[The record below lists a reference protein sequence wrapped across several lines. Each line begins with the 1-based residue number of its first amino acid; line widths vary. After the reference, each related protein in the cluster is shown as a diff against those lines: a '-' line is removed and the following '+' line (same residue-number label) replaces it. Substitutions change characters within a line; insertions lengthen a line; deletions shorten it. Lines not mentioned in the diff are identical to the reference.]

1 MFSRRLANLANKLG
15 GGPSNAQFGVQI
27 ETTSGGIKFPDGS
40 VQLTAGGGG
49 GGGGSGDAAQVTYLP
64 AGTGAVTRSVQAKL
78 REQVSVKDFGAVG
91 DGVADDT
98 AAIQAALNSSA
109 SAIYVPQGTYRV
121 TSNLTRSGNTLLY
134 GDGQNAS
141 VLVMEGSASFVYTGG
156 DASSRWD
163 TKQIYLEKLSF
174 LVQGSSTKN
183 VVDIS
188 YTGGAGNT
196 EKTAVIRDVRIQGT
210 GPSAAFGRAIRLKN
224 ATNAVIDSVTIC
236 GDADAA
242 PIISGMGISM
252 EGDAV
257 SVGGNVVGGAPVDI
271 TVVSTSIY
279 FVQEAIHLEGWVE
292 GVHIN
297 KCSLVAVR
305 GGVYADSYGHRPYIS
320 VMDSHISSSR
330 YGVFTSDFVQCDFSH
345 NLIYGHPTDGVDVN
359 YAGIQCEMPTP
370 GAQLN
375 LRVADNTFFGMVTTP
390 KNAIV
395 IAGPA
400 DSFGQISGNLINAF
414 DTGIWL
420 QSGTSNM
427 LVDDD
432 NRFTNV
438 AVNNVL
444 DHGTGNIV
452 RTGGGS
458 GGGAGAFG
466 SAVQPYDGGESTPG
480 ANSIGRGNPLRSTS
494 ASSLVKIGHGTPA
507 SPVSANSP
515 ALWHESWVTTD
526 YTALGDG
533 GQFAQG
539 VAGALFQTFKT
550 GGTGGVNG
558 VISYA
563 RGNSNTLGDI
573 IGLRGIA
580 DGKDRSTGGP
590 TTFCGIWA
598 EVESPSTN
606 YGFGCYG
613 LEINA
618 FTNYSGASLAQDPF
632 TSGGGKVTGLLI
644 NNFQK
649 AGTPGN
655 FKNHFG
661 VAITS
666 ITGATRALGYHTGL
680 YVSDCETHSIRLFGG
695 ARLDNS
701 VSGTVGN
708 SYTQIGIE
716 FQGRHQIGINFAD
729 ACLVPGGARGH
740 AIRLSDNRI
749 NLGNYTGG
757 DFANGDLWTNDGTGQ
772 HLLFFRRGGINT
784 EVMCSQGVGTSASY
798 AGDRKI
804 AVNIGGT
811 IYYLIASTTQ

>member
-15 GGPSNAQFGVQI
+15 SGSSNAQFGVQI

-40 VQLTAGGGG
+40 VQLAAGGGG
-49 GGGGSGDAAQVTYLP
+49 
-64 AGTGAVTRSVQAKL
+64 
-78 REQVSVKDFGAVG
+78 SVKDFGAVG

-109 SAIYVPQGTYRV
+109 SAIYVPQGIYRV
-121 TSNLTRSGNTLLY
+121 TANLTRSGNTLLY

-141 VLVMEGSASFVYTGG
+141 VLVMEGLASFVYAGG
-156 DASSRWD
+156 DASNRWD

-188 YTGGAGNT
+188 YTGGVGNT

-210 GPSAAFGRAIRLKN
+210 GPSAAFGCAIRLKN

-242 PIISGMGISM
+242 PITSVMGISM

-297 KCSLVAVR
+297 KCTLVAVR

-345 NLIYGHPTDGVDVN
+345 NLIYAHPTDGVDVN

-390 KNAIV
+390 KNAVV

-400 DSFGQISGNLINAF
+400 DSFGLISGNLINAF

-438 AVNNVL
+438 TVHNVL

-452 RTGGGS
+452 RTG
-458 GGGAGAFG
+458 
-466 SAVQPYDGGESTPG
+466 
-480 ANSIGRGNPLRSTS
+480 
-494 ASSLVKIGHGTPA
+494 
-507 SPVSANSP
+507 
-515 ALWHESWVTTD
+515 
-526 YTALGDG
+526 
-533 GQFAQG
+533 
-539 VAGALFQTFKT
+539 
-550 GGTGGVNG
+550 
-558 VISYA
+558 
-563 RGNSNTLGDI
+563 
-573 IGLRGIA
+573 
-580 DGKDRSTGGP
+580 
-590 TTFCGIWA
+590 
-598 EVESPSTN
+598 
-606 YGFGCYG
+606 
-613 LEINA
+613 
-618 FTNYSGASLAQDPF
+618 
-632 TSGGGKVTGLLI
+632 
-644 NNFQK
+644 
-649 AGTPGN
+649 
-655 FKNHFG
+655 
-661 VAITS
+661 
-666 ITGATRALGYHTGL
+666 AT
-680 YVSDCETHSIRLFGG
+680 
-695 ARLDNS
+695 
-701 VSGTVGN
+701 
-708 SYTQIGIE
+708 
-716 FQGRHQIGINFAD
+716 
-729 ACLVPGGARGH
+729 
-740 AIRLSDNRI
+740 
-749 NLGNYTGG
+749 
-757 DFANGDLWTNDGTGQ
+757 
-772 HLLFFRRGGINT
+772 
-784 EVMCSQGVGTSASY
+784 
-798 AGDRKI
+798 
-804 AVNIGGT
+804 
-811 IYYLIASTTQ
+811 